1 MKPGDTAAQPLFFAD
16 AGKLRAWLERH
27 HVRRREL
34 WVGFHKRG
42 SGTPSITWP
51 ESVDEALCFGW
62 IDGVRKRLDAG
73 RYVIRFT
80 PRRSTSTWSAVNV
93 RRMAELA
100 AEGRVHP
107 AGERAFAARPQAKSG
122 IYSYEQRRSAAL
134 AAGQE
139 ELFRS
144 NGRAWSYFQRQP
156 PWYRRTATFWV
167 VSAKREETRRK
178 RLSELIESC
187 AREVPI
193 RALARPKK
201 ARWNG
206 KSR

>member
-1 MKPGDTAAQPLFFAD
+1 MTVKAGDTAAQPLFFANP
-16 AGKLRAWLERH
+16 GKLRAWLERH
-27 HVRRREL
+27 HARRREL
-34 WVGFHKRG
+34 WVGFHKRD

-62 IDGVRKRLDAG
+62 IDGVRKRLDAD

-80 PRRSTSTWSAVNV
+80 PRQSTSTWSAVNI

-100 AEGRVHP
+100 AEGRVRA
-107 AGERAFAARPQAKSG
+107 AGERAFAARSQAKSG
-122 IYSYEQRRSAAL
+122 IYSYEQRHAAAL
-134 AAGQE
+134 AAEQE

-144 NGRAWSYFQRQP
+144 NERAWRFFQRQP

-178 RLSELIESC
+178 RLAELIDCC

-201 ARWNG
+201 PQ
-206 KSR
+206 